1 MLSAGTRMHVKG
13 LLGKALW
20 PWATSMASRFLI
32 RKSQGLVLTFHYI
45 GEPVLPGV
53 AEDLFISKFEFRRV
67 LDFISERLTPLP
79 PDAFLQGLRQGT
91 LPRRATLI
99 TFDDCPQSAVA
110 EAFPELTSR
119 GLSACF
125 FVNPGLI
132 AAGRVLPSIELMCL
146 CAAAPAGNYKVCV
159 NPPMRIQIRDDGS
172 RTAAYNRL
180 WPIVLA
186 CPSPHH
192 PALLRRIREDL
203 RVEKDLTRGQRLAG
217 WDALTQLDAGGML
230 IGNHTM
236 FHSTAAADDIRQFEL
251 DVAQAYDVIEQR
263 LGRKTRVFCYPY
275 GRIEERRAGTEAVLR
290 GLDTEFAFVT
300 RGGIADPRCSGCLNL
315 HREDAS
321 YSAAATKLAPLLA
334 CLR

>member
-1 MLSAGTRMHVKG
+1 MLSAATRMYVKG

-20 PWATSMASRFLI
+20 PWATSMASQFLI

-45 GEPVLPGV
+45 GRPILPGV
-53 AEDLFISKFEFRRV
+53 AEDLFISKCEFRRV

-79 PDAFLQGLRQGT
+79 PDAFLQGLCHGT

-99 TFDDCPQSAVA
+99 TFDDCPQDTVA
-110 EAFPELTSR
+110 EAFPQLTRR

-132 AAGRVLPSIELMCL
+132 AAGRVLPSIELMSL
-146 CAAAPAGNYKVCV
+146 CAGAPAGSYQVHV
-159 NPPMRIQIRDDGS
+159 NPPMRIQIRDEAT
-172 RTAAYNRL
+172 RAAAYRRL
-180 WPIVLA
+180 WPLVLA
-186 CPSPHH
+186 CPSPYH

-203 RVEKDLTRGQRLAG
+203 GAEKDLTHSQRLAG
-217 WDALTQLDAGGML
+217 WGALAELDAGGML

-236 FHSTAAADDIRQFEL
+236 YHSTAAADDIRQFEC
-251 DVAQAYDVIEQR
+251 DVAQAYDAIEGR

-275 GRIEERRAGTEAVLR
+275 GRIEERRSDAEAVLR
-290 GLDTEFAFVT
+290 GLNTEFAFVT
-300 RGGIADPRCSGCLNL
+300 RGGIADPRGSGCLNL
-315 HREDAS
+315 RREDAS
-321 YSAAATKLAPLLA
+321 YSAEATKLAPLLA

>member
-1 MLSAGTRMHVKG
+1 MLSPATRMHVKG

-20 PWATSMASRFLI
+20 PLATSMASRLLI

-45 GEPVLPGV
+45 GRPILPGV

-79 PDAFLQGLRQGT
+79 PNAFLEGLRQGT

-99 TFDDCPQSAVA
+99 TFDDCPHDSVA
-110 EAFPELTSR
+110 EAFPELNRR

-132 AAGRVLPSIELMCL
+132 AAGRVLPSVELMCL
-146 CAAAPAGNYKVCV
+146 CAATPAGDYRVRV
-159 NPPMRIQIRDDGS
+159 NPPVRIQIRDDLS
-172 RTAAYNRL
+172 RAAAYRCL
-180 WPIVLA
+180 WPLVLA
-186 CPSPHH
+186 CPSPFH

-203 RVEKDLTRGQRLAG
+203 GVQKDLTHSQRLAG
-217 WDALTQLDAGGML
+217 WDALVELDAGGML

-236 FHSTAAADDIRQFEL
+236 FHSTAAADDIRQFEF
-251 DVAQAYDVIEQR
+251 DVAQAYDAIERR
-263 LGRKTRVFCYPY
+263 LGCKTRVFCYPY
-275 GRIEERRAGTEAVLR
+275 GRIEERRSGAEAVLR
-290 GLDTEFAFVT
+290 ALKTEFAFLT
-300 RGGIADPRCSGCLNL
+300 RGGIADPRCGCLNL
-315 HREDAS
+315 RREDAS
-321 YSAAATKLAPLLA
+321 YSAEATKLAPLLA